1 MKGLA
6 MLKIGEIGWI
16 EKDRPNVGPNDAI
29 LKPIAVA
36 PCTSDEHTIW
46 EGISGNRHNLIFGQ
60 EAIGIVDEVG
70 SEVKDFKPGD
80 KVIVPTMTPT
90 WTSESVQRGFQEQTA
105 GAYAAKFGCIKDGVF
120 AEYFHVDQADSNL
133 AHLPENM
140 SLINALM
147 IPNMLATGFMA
158 AENAEIPT
166 GGSVAIF
173 GTGPVGLS
181 SLLAAKSLGAG
192 RIISVGSRTKGIEV
206 AEIYG
211 ASDVI
216 SYKDRPTVEQILE
229 ITNGEGVDSVIVAG
243 GESDIL
249 VDAVYSA
256 KPGSTISNI
265 NIFSSGENLPIPRQA
280 WGNGVSNKTIV
291 PGLLRG
297 GRLRMERLIDLVK
310 YDRVDLSLMATHIFH
325 GFDQIKEAVLLSK
338 EKPDDLIKSV
348 VMIDE
353 NL

>member
-1 MKGLA
+1 MKN
-6 MLKIGEIGWI
+6 IGEIGWI
-16 EKDRPNVGPNDAI
+16 EKDKPNLGPNDAI

-36 PCTSDEHTIW
+36 PCTSDEHIVW
-46 EGISGNRHNLIFGQ
+46 EGISGERHNVIFGQ
-60 EAIGIVDEVG
+60 EAIGLIDEVG
-70 SEVKDFKPGD
+70 SEVKDFKAGD
-80 KVIVPTMTPT
+80 KVIVPTMTPN
-90 WTSESVQRGFQEQTA
+90 WTSQSVQRGFQEQAA
-105 GAYAAKFGCIKDGVF
+105 GAYASKFGCIKDGVF
-120 AEYFHVDQADSNL
+120 AEYFHVGQADSNL
-133 AHLPENM
+133 AHLPEDM

-192 RIISVGSRTKGIEV
+192 RIISVGSRSKGVEV

-216 SYKDRPTVEQILE
+216 SYKDRPTDEQILE
-229 ITNGEGVDSVIVAG
+229 ITDGEGVDSVIVAG
-243 GESDIL
+243 GGSDVLI
-249 VDAVYSA
+249 DAVCSA

-265 NIFSSGENLPIPRQA
+265 NIFSTGDNIPIPRQA
-280 WGNGVSNKTIV
+280 WGNGASNKTIV

-297 GRLRMERLIDLVK
+297 GRLIMERLTDLVK

-325 GFDQIKEAVLLSK
+325 GFDKIEDAVLLSK
-338 EKPDDLIKSV
+338 EKPDDLIKSIV
-348 VMIDE
+348 IIDE